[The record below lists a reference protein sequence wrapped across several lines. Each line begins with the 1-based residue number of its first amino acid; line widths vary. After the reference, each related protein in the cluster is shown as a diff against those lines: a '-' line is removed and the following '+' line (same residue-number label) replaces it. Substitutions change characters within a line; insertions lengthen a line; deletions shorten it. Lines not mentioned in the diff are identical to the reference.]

1 MSTSTTTRIPIS
13 TTTLTVI
20 NTSSKPR
27 GKARPANGSM
37 TPATGVESPT
47 RIRELPRSTIRG
59 QAVKLRSPGRPI
71 EGRPAR
77 VQEDRQVPAPEL
89 ERRIVEDRQVLG
101 QQQTVAA
108 GQAPRRWIE
117 ADSRMPSVGR
127 TGAALRRW
135 IVIAGKQVAE
145 ACPPN
150 PPREA
155 EALEE
160 LAVVVVPAGVV
171 VAVAVVAVV
180 EEDKEEKI

>member
-1 MSTSTTTRIPIS
+1 
-13 TTTLTVI
+13 
-20 NTSSKPR
+20 
-27 GKARPANGSM
+27 M
-37 TPATGVESPT
+37 TPATGVESPIK
-47 RIRELPRSTIRG
+47 IRELPRSTTRE
-59 QAVKLRSPGRPI
+59 QAAKLRSPGRPI
-71 EGRPAR
+71 AARPTR
-77 VQEDRQVPAPEL
+77 VQAPEP
-89 ERRIVEDRQVLG
+89 ERRIVADRRV
-101 QQQTVAA
+101 
-108 GQAPRRWIE
+108 PRPWIVG
-117 ADSRMPSVGR
+117 DSRVPSVGR

-171 VAVAVVAVV
+171 VAVAVVAAV